1 MMKKLEKE
9 VKIMA
14 IKTPYF
20 MTNRD
25 WWDFNPKGY
34 GFVLTNKAP
43 QEAVEDYN
51 RFIER
56 ERYNEEHGID

>member
-1 MMKKLEKE
+1 MNKLEKE

-20 MTNRD
+20 MTSRD
-25 WWDFNPKGY
+25 WWDFNPKWY
-34 GFVLTNKAP
+34 GFILTDKAP
-43 QEAVEDYN
+43 QEAIEDYN
-51 RFIER
+51 HFMER

>member
-1 MMKKLEKE
+1 
-9 VKIMA
+9 MA

-25 WWDFNPKGY
+25 RWDFNPKGY